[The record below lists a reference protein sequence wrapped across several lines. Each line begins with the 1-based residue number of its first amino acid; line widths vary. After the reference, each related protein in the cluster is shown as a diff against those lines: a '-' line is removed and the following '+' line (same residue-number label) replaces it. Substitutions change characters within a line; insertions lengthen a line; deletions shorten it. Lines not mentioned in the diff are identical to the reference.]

1 LNIYLFA
8 LLILYILRESFE
20 YLLQYLNLRHMR
32 KSVLIVPD
40 EFKGVVDKPLLEK
53 IQAYT
58 TEKTLF
64 GFVSSLSGNVVTIFF
79 LFGGLLN
86 VYNSWVHSIDLG
98 FVLKGLLFFLVLSSA
113 SSFLSVPFS
122 LYRTFRI
129 ENKYNFNTMTPRLWI
144 TDFFKS
150 LLVSTVITGILVST
164 GLWIIQLSPAYWWIW
179 VWGFFLVFSLFIMYI
194 SPYVIE
200 PLFHKFTPLQEEGL
214 EEKIKGMMS
223 KADISISRVFKVDA
237 SKRSRHTN
245 AYFTGLGKVKRIVL
259 YDTLLEKMDTMEIL
273 AVLAHEAGHWK
284 KRHIL
289 KMIVMVEGLSLV
301 GLYLAFRILQTDVL
315 SAVFGLDQDTFF
327 AKVVILGFIGGLLS
341 FLLTPAGNYISRH
354 FEKEAD
360 RFSFRLSG
368 EKEPMIS
375 ALVKLSKD
383 NLSNL
388 HPHPLYAS
396 FYYSHPPVI
405 QRLREI
411 RKL

>member
-1 LNIYLFA
+1 
-8 LLILYILRESFE
+8 
-20 YLLQYLNLRHMR
+20 
-32 KSVLIVPD
+32 
-40 EFKGVVDKPLLEK
+40 
-53 IQAYT
+53 
-58 TEKTLF
+58 
-64 GFVSSLSGNVVTIFF
+64 
-79 LFGGLLN
+79 
-86 VYNSWVHSIDLG
+86 
-98 FVLKGLLFFLVLSSA
+98 
-113 SSFLSVPFS
+113 
-122 LYRTFRI
+122 
-129 ENKYNFNTMTPRLWI
+129 
-144 TDFFKS
+144 
-150 LLVSTVITGILVST
+150 
-164 GLWIIQLSPAYWWIW
+164 
-179 VWGFFLVFSLFIMYI
+179 
-194 SPYVIE
+194 
-200 PLFHKFTPLQEEGL
+200 
-214 EEKIKGMMS
+214 
-223 KADISISRVFKVDA
+223 
-237 SKRSRHTN
+237 
-245 AYFTGLGKVKRIVL
+245 
-259 YDTLLEKMDTMEIL
+259 
-273 AVLAHEAGHWK
+273 
-284 KRHIL
+284 
-289 KMIVMVEGLSLV
+289 MIVMVEGLSLV